1 MRTSMAT
8 NGGNI
13 EMETFKALLLA
24 EYSVAQWALA
34 FYLYSFAG
42 WCWEVALSFA
52 KHRRFVNRGFLT
64 GPILPIYGF
73 GALTV
78 LLSCMP
84 VKDNIALVALLGMT
98 VATVLELVT
107 GAAMEA
113 LFHVRYWDY
122 SDARFNFHGYI
133 CLKSTLVWAAFSAL
147 IVCWIHPAVRS
158 VVQRVPQLLAAV
170 LASSFTAFT
179 LIDTIVAV
187 RRALDL
193 RALLESME
201 RYAKELEALHSSLDG
216 VGERVS
222 EMVRSFGASVGATHE
237 ELAAR
242 MERLAAAREQIATQV
257 RERRL
262 TLEEAAKER
271 FAAFEHALSEL
282 ADLVPDTSALRAEVT
297 AVREAYDRQADA
309 LRAAR
314 ERRIARARQVLRR
327 NPNAVSRRYSPS
339 LAALRDEE
347 QERR

>member
-1 MRTSMAT
+1 
-8 NGGNI
+8 
-13 EMETFKALLLA
+13 METFKALLLA
-24 EYSVAQWALA
+24 EYSPAQWALA
-34 FYLYSFAG
+34 FYVYSFAG

-73 GALTV
+73 GAVTV
-78 LLSCMP
+78 LLICMP
-84 VKDNIALVALLGMT
+84 VKGDVWLVALLGMT
-98 VATVLELVT
+98 GATALELVT

-122 SDARFNFHGYI
+122 SDARFNVHGYI
-133 CLKSTLVWAAFSAL
+133 CLKSTLVWAVFSAL
-147 IVCWIHPAVRS
+147 LVCWVHPAARGALL
-158 VVQRVPQLLAAV
+158 RVPQAYAAV
-170 LASSFTAFT
+170 LAGSLTAFAA
-179 LIDTIVAV
+179 IDTVVAV

-222 EMVRSFGASVGATHE
+222 EMVRSFGVSVGATHE

-242 MERLAAAREQIATQV
+242 MERLSAAREHIAHLAQ
-257 RERRL
+257 ERRIS
-262 TLEEAAKER
+262 LEEAAKER
-271 FAAFEHALSEL
+271 FAAFERALGEM
-282 ADLVPDTSALRAEVT
+282 ADLVPDTSALRAEVA
-297 AVREAYDRQADA
+297 AVREAYDRQTAQ

-327 NPNAVSRRYSPS
+327 NPGAVSRRHSPS
-339 LAALRDEE
+339 LDALREE
-347 QERR
+347 EKEGRR